1 LIKIGNKDFNHLKQ
15 DYLKMMRLILGI
27 TVIFLLSGFIQAQEV
42 KLTASATPDV
52 MKVGDQ
58 FSLVFTSDQEVTE
71 LELPAIDGAEILGGP
86 SQGHSQSVYSVN
98 GKITTSSTYQY
109 TYFLRAVKEGKFT
122 IPSVT
127 ARTKNKPC
135 RSNPVNIEIIA
146 AKNQPS
152 KTSPAASGDKSKQGS
167 VGEDDVFVRL
177 QFDKRE
183 VYLGEQIIATIKVYT
198 RVNLAG
204 VDQGFK
210 GPDFTGFFTEPLEVP
225 QLRNLQRE
233 AVNGE
238 IYYTGVLRKMV
249 IMPQKTGELI
259 IQPFDL
265 DVAVRQEIR
274 RRIADPFFNDFD
286 IPDVQETPV
295 QLRSHSVKL
304 LVKPLP
310 ASPPS
315 SFAGAVGD
323 FSFNSSLNKTVTQ
336 TNDPL
341 TLKLTISGRGNIK
354 LINELN
360 IDVPADFEEYDPVIN
375 TQQHQSLTGTKTF
388 EYLLMPKTAGTFTIP
403 PVEFTYFDPA
413 KNQYRTLRSQSYIV
427 QVERGKGDSLMAVVP
442 RVSKEDVRLINRDIR
457 FIKTQ
462 PFRLYSGKSFWADSL
477 WYYMTYILLIILF
490 FLITGLRRKMV
501 QNKADVAGN
510 RLRKADRYARKRL
523 IKSSLLLKQG
533 ESNLF
538 FEELLGAIWGY
549 LSDKLNIPLSVL
561 SSETAKSSL
570 SARSVDADIIE
581 ALFRI
586 IGECEMARYGQV
598 SGELGMEKLYQD
610 ALDIITALQQ
620 KLK

>member
-1 LIKIGNKDFNHLKQ
+1 V
-15 DYLKMMRLILGI
+15 GI
-27 TVIFLLSGFIQAQEV
+27 TIIFILSGIVQAQEV
-42 KLTASATPDV
+42 KLTASVTPDV

-58 FSLVFTSDQEVTE
+58 FNLVFTSDQEVSE
-71 LELPAIDGAEILGGP
+71 LELPAIDAAEILGGP

-109 TYFLRAVKEGKFT
+109 TYFLRATKEGKFT
-122 IPSVT
+122 IPAVT
-127 ARTKNKPC
+127 AKIKNKSC
-135 RSNPVNIEIIA
+135 KSNPVSIEIIA
-146 AKNQPS
+146 AKNQPA
-152 KTSPAASGDKSKQGS
+152 KISPPPSGDNPKQGGP
-167 VGEDDVFVRL
+167 VGEDDVFVSL
-177 QFDKRE
+177 LLDKKE

-210 GPDFTGFFTEPLEVP
+210 GPDYTGFFTEPLEVP

-233 AVNGE
+233 AINGE
-238 IYYTGVLRKMV
+238 IFYTGVLRKTV
-249 IMPQKTGELI
+249 IIPQKTGELT

-295 QLRSHSVKL
+295 KLRSKAVRL
-304 LVKPLP
+304 YIKPLP
-310 ASPPS
+310 AGSPP

-323 FSFNSSLNKTVTQ
+323 FSFNSSLNKTVTR

-360 IDVPADFEEYDPVIN
+360 MDLPADFEKYDPVIN
-375 TQQHQSLTGTKTF
+375 TQQNQSLTGTKTF
-388 EYLLMPKTAGTFTIP
+388 EYLLMPKTAGTYTLP
-403 PVEFTYFDPA
+403 QVEFTFFDPA
-413 KNQYRTLRSQSYIV
+413 KNQYRTVRSQSYIV
-427 QVERGKGDSLMAVVP
+427 QVERGKGDSLMVLTP
-442 RVSKEDVRLINRDIR
+442 GVSKEDVKLINRDIR
-457 FIKTQ
+457 FIKTK
-462 PFRLYSGKSFWADSL
+462 PFRLYSGRYFWADSL
-477 WYYMTYILLIILF
+477 WYYLIYILLVILF
-490 FLITGLRRKMV
+490 FVITGLRRRMV
-501 QNKADVAGN
+501 QNQVDIAGN

-523 IKSSLLLKQG
+523 KKSAVLIKQD

-561 SSETAKSSL
+561 SSESARSSL
-570 SARSVDADIIE
+570 SARSVDADLME

-610 ALDIITALQQ
+610 ALEVIAALQQ
-620 KLK
+620 RLK

>member
-1 LIKIGNKDFNHLKQ
+1 
-15 DYLKMMRLILGI
+15 MRSIPGI
-27 TVIFLLSGFIQAQEV
+27 VVFLLLSGFIQAQEV
-42 KLTASATPDV
+42 KLTASATPNV

-58 FSLVFTSDQEVTE
+58 FNLVFTSDQEVTE
-71 LELPAIDGAEILGGP
+71 LELPAFDAAEILGGP

-98 GKITTSSTYQY
+98 GKVTTSSTYQY

-122 IPSVT
+122 IPAVT
-127 ARTKNKPC
+127 AKINNKTC
-135 RSNPVNIEIIA
+135 RSNPVNVEIIP
-146 AKNQPS
+146 AKDQPS
-152 KTSPAASGDKSKQGS
+152 KTNPAPSGDNPEQDGT
-167 VGEDDVFVRL
+167 VGEDDVMVRL
-177 QFDKRE
+177 LLDKKE

-198 RVNLAG
+198 RVNLSG

-210 GPDFTGFFTEPLEVP
+210 GPDYTGFFTEPLEVP

-233 AVNGE
+233 VVNGE

-249 IMPQKTGELI
+249 IIPQKTGELT

-265 DVAVRQEIR
+265 DVAIRQEIR

-286 IPDVQETPV
+286 IPDVQETSAK
-295 QLRSHSVKL
+295 LRSKAVRL

-310 ASPPS
+310 ANSPS

-323 FSFNSSLNKTVTQ
+323 FSFNSSLNKTVTR

-341 TLKLTISGRGNIK
+341 TLKLTIAGRGNIK

-360 IDVPADFEEYDPVIN
+360 LDVPADFEKYDPVIN
-375 TQQHQSLTGTKTF
+375 TLQNQSLSGTKTF

-403 PVEFTYFDPA
+403 PVEFTFFDPA
-413 KNQYRTLRSQSYIV
+413 KNQYRTVRSQSYIV
-427 QVERGKGDSLMAVVP
+427 QVERGKGDSLMAVIPGVL
-442 RVSKEDVRLINRDIR
+442 KEDIKLINRDIR
-457 FIKTQ
+457 FIKTK
-462 PFRLYSGKSFWADSL
+462 PFRLYSGKSFWTDSP
-477 WYYMTYILLIILF
+477 WYYMLFILLILFF
-490 FLITGLRRKMV
+490 FLITVLRHKMA
-501 QNKADVAGN
+501 QNKADIAGN

-523 IKSSLLLKQG
+523 KKSAVLLKQG
-533 ESNLF
+533 DRNLF

-561 SSETAKSSL
+561 SRETAKSSL
-570 SARSVDADIIE
+570 SDRSVDADLLE

-598 SGELGMEKLYQD
+598 SGEQGMEKLYHD
-610 ALDIITALQQ
+610 ALEVITALQQ
-620 KLK
+620 RLK